1 MLNKIFLMGR
11 IVNDLELKT
20 TQSGVAVCQFRIA
33 VDRQYQKQGE
43 ERVSDFFNISCW
55 RGTAEFVSKWFS
67 KGRMILVEG
76 ELQTR
81 QYTDKNGNPAMWY
94 EIVAD
99 NVYFTGEKKDDT
111 QTAAVNYAPPE
122 PTVQTI
128 AESQSAQ
135 VTEDFAVAAADNDDY
150 PF

>member
-33 VDRQYQKQGE
+33 VDRNYQKQGE
-43 ERVSDFFNISCW
+43 ERASDFFNISCW
-55 RGTAEFVSKWFS
+55 RSKAEFVCKWFG

-76 ELQTR
+76 ELQTS

-111 QTAAVNYAPPE
+111 QSAAVNYAPPA
-122 PTVQTI
+122 PTAQTVTGS
-128 AESQSAQ
+128 ESAQ
-135 VTEDFAVAAADNDDY
+135 VTEDVTEAAADDDY

>member
-20 TQSGVAVCQFRIA
+20 TQSGVLVCQFRIA
-33 VDRQYQKQGE
+33 VDRNYQKQGE
-43 ERVSDFFNISCW
+43 ERATDFFNISCW
-55 RGTAEFVSKWFS
+55 RSTAEFVCKWFG

-81 QYTDKNGNPAMWY
+81 QYIDKNGNPATWY

-99 NVYFTGEKKDDT
+99 SVYFTGEKKDDT
-111 QTAAVNYAPPE
+111 QTAAVNYTPPA
-122 PTVQTI
+122 PTVQTV

-135 VTEDFAVAAADNDDY
+135 QVTEDMAVAADNDDY